1 MKRLVI
7 VGSIAVVVICSSTP
21 TDALAASPSLVSLLQ
36 KQLVAALKDCT
47 GRYVYDPEQT
57 AGVAENALAPNE
69 LPWRRCA
76 YDAVRTYA
84 EAHPSLDKLYMQLIT
99 EDIAMTK
106 GIQDGTLTRSQRRA
120 RIEELL
126 VEIRAAEDAQN
137 QVADRQ
143 GRGGQNPVESAQRQD
158 QLGRVVASIQGFN

>member
-7 VGSIAVVVICSSTP
+7 VGAIAVVVACSSTP

-36 KQLVAALKDCT
+36 KQLVAALQDCT
-47 GRYVYDPEQT
+47 GRYGYDPDRT
-57 AGVAENALAPNE
+57 AGMAENALAPNE
-69 LPWRRCA
+69 LPWRQCA

-84 EAHPSLDKLYMQLIT
+84 EAHPSLDELYMQLIN

-126 VEIRAAEDAQN
+126 AEIRAAEDAQN

-143 GRGGQNPVESAQRQD
+143 GRGGQNPVESAQRRD